1 MSSLSIVVPA
11 YNEERRLPATLTT
24 LCEYLQ
30 ARHFDQ
36 AEILV
41 VDDGSR
47 DGTAELTRK
56 FMERSPFIR
65 LLSNPGNHG
74 KGYAVRQGM
83 LEARCEW
90 ILFTDADLSTPIEDL
105 ARLEQ
110 AVQASGADG
119 ALGSRALNRK
129 LIGTRQPLWREL
141 SGRFFNLV
149 MRLVTG
155 LPFSDTQ
162 CGFKLFRRDVAQAL
176 AARQTLNGFGFDVEI
191 LYIALSL
198 GYRIQAVPVRWNN
211 AEGTKVSLWNGL
223 AAFADPLRVR
233 WNALRGRYR

>member
-1 MSSLSIVVPA
+1 LSSLSIVVPA

-24 LCEYLQ
+24 LCEYLNV
-30 ARHFDQ
+30 RHFDE

-56 FMERSPFIR
+56 FCARSPFIR
-65 LLSNPGNHG
+65 LLGNPDNHG
-74 KGYAVRQGM
+74 KGYAVREGM
-83 LEARCEW
+83 REARCEW
-90 ILFTDADLSTPIEDL
+90 ILFTDADLSTPIDDL
-105 ARLEQ
+105 SRLEQ

-129 LIGTRQPLWREL
+129 LIGTRQPLWREF

-162 CGFKLFRRDVAQAL
+162 CGFKLFRREVAQAL

-198 GYRIQAVPVRWNN
+198 GYRIQEVPVRWNN